1 MRHAFRA
8 FGLCA
13 LCLALVP
20 FFHVPAHAA
29 DGKTYA
35 TAAPVSKQTP
45 AKTADA
51 SRQAPKFNPKAGQ
64 HPGGED
70 AAAAQ
75 PHDGWIK
82 LESGSRQAY
91 VGIHGGTAPLSLM
104 RSSDGVLFAFTGQTG
119 NDFLHVLKG
128 GNASRQAAD
137 HSGQNAPVPGQKKEP
152 DAKHAA
158 SASQEAKRHQENAG
172 KPSASPSASP
182 AVSAGTSAQSAPGSK
197 TGPSP
202 SADKTVSAGAPVP
215 AAKSAPARANP
226 ADAGQPPA
234 KGEVLVFASGDAKD
248 ASEGYKPFGLTPP
261 AGMSPED
268 LRRQNAGLPPGGTPF
283 LGKPLRLG
291 SYQAILNS
299 GKV

>member
-1 MRHAFRA
+1 MRYAFRA
-8 FGLCA
+8 FVLYA
-13 LCLALVP
+13 LCLALTP
-20 FFHVPAHAA
+20 FFHGPAYAA
-29 DGKTYA
+29 TGKTGVA
-35 TAAPVSKQTP
+35 SGPVSEQAPAAP

-51 SRQAPKFNPKAGQ
+51 SRQAPKSNPKAGQ
-64 HPGGED
+64 HPEGED
-70 AAAAQ
+70 VAAAQ
-75 PHDGWIK
+75 THNGWIK

-137 HSGQNAPVPGQKKEP
+137 HSGQNALASGQKKEQ
-152 DAKHAA
+152 DAKHVA
-158 SASQEAKRHQENAG
+158 SAPQEAKRHHENAG
-172 KPSASPSASP
+172 KPPAAPAGPSGAIARS
-182 AVSAGTSAQSAPGSK
+182 TPGSK

-202 SADKTVSAGAPVP
+202 NAGKTASAGAPAS
-215 AAKSAPARANP
+215 AAKPAPARTEP
-226 ADAGQPPA
+226 TGTGQPPA
-234 KGEVLVFASGDAKD
+234 KSEVLVFASGDAKGV
-248 ASEGYKPFGLTPP
+248 SEDYKPFGLTPP
-261 AGMSPED
+261 AGMSPEE

-283 LGKPLRLG
+283 LGKPLKLG